1 MSLIQ
6 IRNTAKKCL
15 SLDIIDMMM
24 MDFCFYTY
32 HMNSEVG
39 LNIVS
44 QQDTSYDTINSE
56 YRITV
61 GPLFLL
67 GMLVLWGQI

>member
-1 MSLIQ
+1 
-6 IRNTAKKCL
+6 
-15 SLDIIDMMM
+15 MMM